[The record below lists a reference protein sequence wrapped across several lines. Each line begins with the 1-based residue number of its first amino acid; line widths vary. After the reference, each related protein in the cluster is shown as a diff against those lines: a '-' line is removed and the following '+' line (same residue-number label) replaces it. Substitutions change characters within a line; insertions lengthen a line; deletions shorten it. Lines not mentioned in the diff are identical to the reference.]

1 MELRL
6 QRPAALALALAL
18 LAVRLVASPARA
30 DDLQFPRS
38 QTKPPPGYT
47 HTAKQVIA
55 IADRDPKVIAER
67 AKRGALRP
75 YAYVKPVRLWQV
87 SYFKGNKEL
96 AQVTIDDA
104 TGAVRESWTGPQ
116 VAWKMAR
123 GIPGAFAG
131 KLSKPYIWIPLCIA
145 FVVPFVSLRRPF
157 RLLHLDLLVLL
168 GFGASH
174 FFFNKGQIDKSV
186 PLAYPV
192 LLYLLARMLWVGF
205 RRPQPADRGRLTW
218 ARATWLAAALVFLV
232 GFRLALNMA
241 DSNVIDVGYAGVI
254 GADKITHSR
263 SIYDGTFPKD
273 NEHGDTYGPVNYIVY
288 IPFRAV
294 FGWSGRWDDLPAAH
308 AAAIFFDLITLLG
321 LLVLG
326 RRLRA
331 GPAGK
336 LLGVS
341 MAYAWAA
348 FPYTLYALDS
358 NSNDTL
364 VAAFLVWALVALR
377 SAPLRGL
384 LIGLGAAAKFL
395 PLALAPLFATSG
407 SPRRWRGA
415 VVFSAVLVL
424 AFVLPFLPFLPDGGL
439 HQLYDRTL
447 GYQVGRDSP
456 FSIWGQHDLGAL
468 WTAVKVAAVGL
479 AVLVAFV
486 PRRKAPVQVA
496 ALGAAV
502 LLAFQVAA
510 AHWFY
515 LYIPWFFAFL
525 LVAIFARYSTDE
537 PGAGSGELR
546 AGERDGREGQAR
558 PGDHVLGP
566 VAGTP

>member
-1 MELRL
+1 VELRQ
-6 QRPAALALALAL
+6 QRAAALALALAL
-18 LAVRLVASPARA
+18 LTVLLAAAPARA
-30 DDLQFPRS
+30 DDLQFPKS

-55 IADRDPKVIAER
+55 IADRDHKVVGEKAR
-67 AKRGALRP
+67 RGTLRP
-75 YAYVKPVRLWQV
+75 FAYTKPSLRQWQV
-87 SYFKGNKEL
+87 SYFRGDKEL

-104 TGAVRESWTGPQ
+104 TGAVLESWTGPQ

-131 KLSKPYIWIPLCIA
+131 KLCRWYIWIPLCIA
-145 FVVPFVSLRRPF
+145 FVMPFVSLRRPR
-157 RLLHLDLLVLL
+157 RLLHLDLLVLIA
-168 GFGASH
+168 FGASH

-192 LLYLLARMLWVGF
+192 LLYLLGRMLWVGF
-205 RRPQPADRGRLTW
+205 RRPKPADRGPLTW
-218 ARATWLAAALVFLV
+218 ASATWLAAALVFLV

-263 SIYDGTFPKD
+263 SLYDGTFPKN

-288 IPFRAV
+288 VPFRSV
-294 FGWSGRWDDLPAAH
+294 FGWSGRWDSLPAAH
-308 AAAIFFDLITLLG
+308 AAAIFFDLMTLLG

-331 GPAGK
+331 GPDGK

-364 VAAFLVWALVALR
+364 LAAFLVWALVAVR
-377 SAPLRGL
+377 SAPLRGA
-384 LIGLGAAAKFL
+384 LIGFGAAAKFL

-407 SPRRWRGA
+407 SRHRWRGA
-415 VVFSAVLVL
+415 VLFSVVVVLTF
-424 AFVLPFLPFLPDGGL
+424 ALPFLPFLPDGGL
-439 HQLYDRTL
+439 RELYDRTL

-468 WTAVKVAAVGL
+468 WTAVKVVAAGL

-486 PRRKAPVQVA
+486 PRQKTPVQIG

-515 LYIPWFFAFL
+515 LYIPWFFGFV
-525 LVAIFARYSTDE
+525 LVAIFARYSTGEPESAARRDE
-537 PGAGSGELR
+537 QLLDR
-546 AGERDGREGQAR
+546 TR
-558 PGDHVLGP
+558 PAV
-566 VAGTP
+566 VAGLD